1 MRIGWNRQR
10 LDRKRI
16 EELLED
22 SLVPVEPSPSFVSDL
37 RARLVTI
44 KGGQVLSPWV
54 LVLVLASIV
63 IFAASALGFMIRIL
77 LCLLGLV
84 GLMERR
90 RRESKALGA

>member
-10 LDRKRI
+10 LNRKRI
-16 EELLED
+16 EELLEK

-44 KGGQVLSPWV
+44 RGGQILSPWV
-54 LVLVLASIV
+54 LVLILASIV
-63 IFAASALGFMIRIL
+63 IFVASALGFAIRIL
-77 LCLLGLV
+77 LGLLGLV

-90 RRESKALGA
+90 RRQSKAIGA